1 MYHLLFIPFKHIDG
15 TVREKDTH
23 AMIYYGIYAKDC
35 IAGKNKWGLIGIEDI
50 MDLVY
55 SGILG
60 SIWEAFRSH
69 ARTF

>member
-1 MYHLLFIPFKHIDG
+1 
-15 TVREKDTH
+15 
-23 AMIYYGIYAKDC
+23 MIYYGIYAKDC
-35 IAGKNKWGLIGIEDI
+35 IAEKNKWGLVGIEDI

-69 ARTF
+69 ARTV